1 MRQKISAFLAIILSG
16 LILTSGCGKD
26 SPNKVNFD
34 RKVML
39 ENYANNIIIPT
50 YQNLK
55 SKTDSLKTAVDSFT
69 VNPSLNEL
77 DVLQNIFLN
86 VYRAWQLAEVYE
98 LGPAKDVLLR
108 SSFNT
113 FPTDTTLIGSNL
125 RSGSYNL
132 ETASNFK
139 AKGFPA
145 LDFLLFGLAAS
156 DAAILDF
163 YTTETSAANRL
174 TYLTDIIGEI
184 KTKTDG
190 VLNFWQNGYVET
202 FKSADGTDVG
212 SSTSY
217 LVNEFSY
224 TWELTKNPRIGI
236 PLGKKSLEIPL
247 PKKTEAYYSGISVEL
262 AVLNLQNIRRVFI
275 AEPINGTVQG
285 LSLKTYLDELGAEHN
300 GQPLSDT
307 ILTQF
312 DLAITKTELV
322 PNPLSDA
329 VANNTT
335 VVNIAYIEIQK
346 AMVLIKNDMPSAMG
360 VLITYQDSD
369 GD

>member
-1 MRQKISAFLAIILSG
+1 MKIKLYAILMSIL
-16 LILTSGCGKD
+16 LIAACDKD
-26 SPNKVNFD
+26 DKSKVNFD
-34 RKVML
+34 RKAML
-39 ENYANNIIIPT
+39 ENYANNLIIPT

-55 SKTDSLKTAVDSFT
+55 SKTDSLKSAADAFVA
-69 VNPSLNEL
+69 NPDLTEL
-77 DVLQNIFLN
+77 DEMQAIFLN
-86 VYRAWQLAEVYE
+86 TYRAWQSAEVYE

-113 FPTDTTLIGSNL
+113 FPTDTTLIGSNV
-125 RSGSYNL
+125 RSGTYNL
-132 ETASNFK
+132 ETASNLK

-163 YTTETSAANRL
+163 YTSETYSANRIA
-174 TYLTDIIGEI
+174 YLTDIVDEI

-190 VLNFWQNGYVET
+190 VLSAWQNGYVET
-202 FKSADGTDVG
+202 FKNADGTDVG

-217 LVNEFSY
+217 LVNEFNY

-236 PLGKKSLEIPL
+236 PLGKKSLDIPL
-247 PKKTEAYYSGISVEL
+247 PEKTEAYYSGISVEL

-275 AEPINGTVQG
+275 AEPLNSAAQG
-285 LSLKTYLDELGAEHN
+285 SSLKTYLDELGTEHN

-307 ILTQF
+307 ILAQF
-312 DLAITKTELV
+312 DLAIAKTELIS
-322 PNPLSDA
+322 NPLSDA
-329 VANNTT
+329 VTNNPS
-335 VVNIAYIEIQK
+335 VVNAAYIEIQK
-346 AMVLIKNDMPSAMG
+346 AIVLIKTDMPSAMG
-360 VLITYQDSD
+360 ILITYQDSD